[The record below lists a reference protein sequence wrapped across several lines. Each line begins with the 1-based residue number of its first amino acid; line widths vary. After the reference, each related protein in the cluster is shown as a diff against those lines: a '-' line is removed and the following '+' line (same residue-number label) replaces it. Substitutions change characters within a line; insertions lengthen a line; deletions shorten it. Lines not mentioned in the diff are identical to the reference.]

1 MEDFIL
7 CTLAIALNVVGI
19 VGCFIPMIP
28 GPPIS
33 FLGLMLI
40 YWKWDGEIGGLALTV
55 YGVLTIVTVILDY
68 VIPSLG
74 VKYFGGTKYGK
85 WGSFIGT
92 IIGLSY
98 FPVGLLL
105 GPFLGAFIG
114 ELIGR
119 QTKRAALKSGI
130 GSLLGF
136 VFGVM
141 MKFIVCIYFLCV
153 CIASVWNI
161 AMY

>member
-1 MEDFIL
+1 MADFL
-7 CTLAIALNVVGI
+7 LYTLAIALNVVGI
-19 VGCFIPMIP
+19 VGCFVPVLP

-33 FLGLMLI
+33 YLGLLI
-40 YWKWDGEIGGLALTV
+40 IYFNADSEIGTVAIWV
-55 YGVLTIVTVILDY
+55 YGLITIITVVLDY
-68 VIPSLG
+68 VIPALG
-74 VKYFGGTKYGK
+74 VKYFGGTKFGK

-98 FPVGLLL
+98 FPEGLLL

-119 QTKRAALKSGI
+119 RGKREAFKSGV

-136 VFGVM
+136 LFGVM
-141 MKFIVCIYFLCV
+141 MKFTVCIYFICIA
-153 CIASVWNI
+153 IASVWNI
-161 AMY
+161 AFS

>member
-1 MEDFIL
+1 MADFML
-7 CTLAIALNVVGI
+7 YTLAIALNVIGI
-19 VGCFIPMIP
+19 VGCFVPMIP

-33 FLGLMLI
+33 FLGLLVI
-40 YWKWDGEIGGLALTV
+40 YCNADDEISGVALMIYGLV
-55 YGVLTIVTVILDY
+55 TIVTVILDY
-68 VIPSLG
+68 IIPSLG

-98 FPVGLLL
+98 FPIGLIL

-119 QTKRAALKSGI
+119 QSKGAALKSGV
-130 GSLLGF
+130 GSVLGF
-136 VFGVM
+136 VFGVI
-141 MKFIVCIYFLCV
+141 MKFVVCIYFLCITV
-153 CIASVWNI
+153 SSVWNL
-161 AMY
+161 AVS

>member
-1 MEDFIL
+1 MIDYIFL
-7 CTLAIALNVVGI
+7 CLAIALNIVGI
-19 VGCFIPMIP
+19 IGCFIPMIP

-33 FLGLMLI
+33 FLGLVTI
-40 YWKWDGEIGGLALTV
+40 YCLSDDQISPWALTF
-55 YGVLTIVTVILDY
+55 YGIITIITVILDY

-92 IIGLSY
+92 LIGLCY
-98 FPVGLLL
+98 FPIGLLL

-119 QTKRAALKSGI
+119 QSRSMAFKSGV

-136 VFGVM
+136 IFGVM
-141 MKFIVCIYFLCV
+141 MKFIVCIYFLCITIV
-153 CIASVWNI
+153 SVWNI
-161 AMY
+161 IVS

>member
-1 MEDFIL
+1 MADALIIAAIL
-7 CTLAIALNVVGI
+7 CLNLIGI
-19 VGCFIPMIP
+19 IGCFIPMLP

-33 FLGLMLI
+33 YLALCLI
-40 YWKWDGEIGGLALTV
+40 YFNYDDEISGMAMII
-55 YGVLTIVTVILDY
+55 YGVITVMTLILDY
-68 VIPSLG
+68 IIPSLG

-92 IIGLSY
+92 VIGLSY
-98 FPVGLLL
+98 FPIGLIL

-119 QTKRAALKSGI
+119 ASSREALKSGI

-136 VFGVM
+136 IFGVL
-141 MKFIVCIYFLCV
+141 MKFVVCIYFLCLS
-153 CIASVWNI
+153 IAWMWEFALS
-161 AMY
+161 

>member
-1 MEDFIL
+1 MADYIFL
-7 CTLAIALNVVGI
+7 TLAIALNIVGI
-19 VGCFIPMIP
+19 IGCFIPMIP

-33 FLGLMLI
+33 FLGL
-40 YWKWDGEIGGLALTV
+40 
-55 YGVLTIVTVILDY
+55 LTIYCITDDHISPWALSFYGIITIITVILDY

-92 IIGLSY
+92 IIGLAY
-98 FPVGLLL
+98 FPIGLLL

-119 QTKRAALKSGI
+119 QDRTLAFRSGV
-130 GSLLGF
+130 GSMLGF
-136 VFGVM
+136 IFGVL
-141 MKFIVCIYFLCV
+141 MKFIVCIYFLFITV
-153 CIASVWNI
+153 ASVWDI
-161 AMY
+161 MVS

>member
-1 MEDFIL
+1 MAEF
-7 CTLAIALNVVGI
+7 TLYCLAVALNIVGI
-19 VGCFIPMIP
+19 VGCFIPMLP

-33 FLGLMLI
+33 FLGLLII
-40 YWKWDGEIGGLALTV
+40 YWQADDQISGWVLSI
-55 YGVLTIVTVILDY
+55 YGFITIVTVILDY
-68 VIPSLG
+68 IIPSLG

-98 FPVGLLL
+98 FPTGLLL

-119 QTKRAALKSGI
+119 QSKRDALKSGF

-136 VFGVM
+136 VFGVL
-141 MKFIVCIYFLCV
+141 MKFIVCIYFLCIT
-153 CIASVWNI
+153 IASVWNV
-161 AMY
+161 AFS